1 MAVIQISKMQV
12 RRGQT
17 ALTGFPQLSSG
28 ELGWSIDTQE
38 LYIGNGA
45 VSEGSPAIGNTQI
58 ITEHNV
64 ANFFLTA
71 PTGYKY
77 KNNAYARYRTI
88 QDKLDDDLN
97 INDIVDITS
106 STLHTEKIQDAI
118 DLVSINSPG
127 KPLVFPEGEYIVTGT
142 IYIPA
147 YMEIR
152 GAGSQ
157 KTKIVNLTTG
167 STFQTIDGAGYTFDN
182 GGGSYGENLA
192 PRNIKISGI
201 TFINSTTNARPLLQ
215 LDAIADSAIENCEF
229 IGDLSSD
236 YGSTSLVSGIDFRD
250 MASFPAQL
258 TDNVLIKNCTFWNLN
273 SGITS
278 DYDIANIII
287 SENKF
292 YKLDSGVVFGKTI
305 TGIEPQ
311 KYGPQHVKIS
321 HNRFDT
327 INKQAVYAGSTST
340 NYFTDI
346 NSENNFYRNVGCNG
360 LGDGSWTQVYE
371 VLYFGAPGNYSIND
385 TFDRLDQMN
394 TGTMFLSPL
403 STATAKAIIA
413 GPATFK
419 SKGTSYYS
427 VTSSDKRPLVVF
439 PRSMYQYGTYTTVG
453 QTITLE
459 YTVTKPAL
467 SLIRR
472 GTVSVV
478 VNGTATTVSDSYSTN
493 NDTELF
499 NIVASQAGTV
509 FTADVS
515 SSRNIVT
522 IYQENQSTGTGYI
535 SYTYTVRQ

>member
-45 VSEGSPAIGNTQI
+45 VSEGAPAIGNTQL

-77 KNNAYARYRTI
+77 KNNAFARYRTI
-88 QDKLDDDLN
+88 QDKLDDSIN
-97 INDIVDITS
+97 INDVVEITS

-118 DLVSINSPG
+118 DLVASDSPG
-127 KPLVFPEGEYIVTGT
+127 KPLIFPDGEYIITGT
-142 IYIPA
+142 IYVPA
-147 YMEIR
+147 FMEIR
-152 GAGSQ
+152 GAGTQ
-157 KTKIVNLTTG
+157 KTKLINLTTA
-167 STFQTIDGAGYTFDN
+167 STFQTRDGAGLSFPAD
-182 GGGSYGENLA
+182 GQYGQNRA

-201 TFINSTTNARPLLQ
+201 TFVNSTTNAAPLLQ
-215 LDAIADSAIENCEF
+215 LDAISDSIIENCEF
-229 IGDLSSD
+229 IGDLTTD
-236 YGSTSLVSGIDFRD
+236 FGSLDLVSGINFRD
-250 MASFPAQL
+250 MASYPAQL
-258 TDNVLIKNCTFWNLN
+258 TDNVVIKNCTFWNLN

-292 YKLDSGVVFGKTI
+292 YKLDTGVVFGKTT

-340 NYFTDI
+340 SYFTDI
-346 NSENNFYRNVGCNG
+346 NSEHNFYRNVGCNS
-360 LGDGSWTQVYE
+360 LGDGSWTQVTE
-371 VLYFGAPGNYSIND
+371 VIYFAAPGNYSMGD
-385 TFDRLDQMN
+385 TFDRLDKIN
-394 TGTMFLSPL
+394 TGSVFLSPL
-403 STATAKAIIA
+403 STATAKSIVA
-413 GPATFK
+413 GPATISSK
-419 SKGTSYYS
+419 SPMYYPLS
-427 VTSSDKRPLVVF
+427 ASDKRPMF
-439 PRSMYQYGTYTTVG
+439 IMPRSMYNFGTYTTVG
-453 QTITLE
+453 QTISIDYTISKPGLSSVRQGTLGVVVSGTGT
-459 YTVTKPAL
+459 TVT
-467 SLIRR
+467 
-472 GTVSVV
+472 
-478 VNGTATTVSDSYSTN
+478 DSYSTN
-493 NDTELF
+493 NDAELIKS
-499 NIVASQAGTV
+499 NLAGVV
-509 FTADVS
+509 FSADVS

-522 IYQENQSTGTGYI
+522 IYQDNQSTGTGYI